1 MDYLKDYP
9 DNHFS
14 LSICDPPYGLGKRI
28 VDGGSISPLIKSQKG
43 IVKKW
48 DKKPNSKYLIKVAF
62 TPVIDYWEKIK
73 NEFGEIEFHPL
84 GGLTIGYNF

>member
-1 MDYLKDYP
+1 MHLILGDCMDYLKDYP

-48 DKKPNSKYLIKVAF
+48 DKKPNFCENYGS
-62 TPVIDYWEKIK
+62 
-73 NEFGEIEFHPL
+73 G
-84 GGLTIGYNF
+84 